1 MVTPAGAG
9 VLLCSSLVT
18 SRHAAPPR
26 PRAVRHGRPRR
37 SHGVLRGAA
46 LAVVA
51 VLCFGA
57 SGAAALY
64 VQLNG
69 NINTIDASDLI
80 QALPEPTAT
89 ATGPADPDDPN
100 AGRDVNILLM
110 GSDERDGENEAIG
123 GHVDGMRSDTTIVA
137 HISADRTRVELISI
151 PRDSLVD
158 IPSCTM
164 SNGETTSPQRN
175 AMFNS
180 AFALGADRGGDIASA
195 AACTVNTVQQ
205 NTGVRIDHFVVVDF
219 AGFTKMVDAIGGVPI
234 CIPNDMDAPKAGL
247 QLTAGQQTLDGTQA
261 LAFAR
266 ARTGVG
272 VGDGSDTNRLGRQQE
287 LLAAVVREL
296 LSKNMLTDIT
306 QLIRFLDSATESLSI
321 DSGFSSISDMAG
333 LAYSLRSASAD
344 NISFMTI
351 PFAAAPSDPNRV
363 VWTSEADAIWAN
375 VAADQPM
382 LSGTSQDAAAGG
394 DTGAGTGDTGTGDTG
409 TGDTGTGDTGTGDTA
424 TGDPA
429 ATAPATPDP
438 AQTREAGKEAFSAGD
453 VTAVC
458 G

>member
-1 MVTPAGAG
+1 M
-9 VLLCSSLVT
+9 
-18 SRHAAPPR
+18 
-26 PRAVRHGRPRR
+26 
-37 SHGVLRGAA
+37 LRGVA
-46 LAVVA
+46 LTTVA
-51 VLCFGA
+51 LMCFGA

-64 VQLNG
+64 VRLNS
-69 NINTIDASDLI
+69 NINSIDASDLI
-80 QALPEPTAT
+80 QALPEPDVT

-100 AGRDVNILLM
+100 AGQPVNILLM

-151 PRDSLVD
+151 PRDSLVE
-158 IPSCTM
+158 IPTCTM
-164 SNGETTSPQRN
+164 SDGSTTSPQRS

-205 NTGVRIDHFVVVDF
+205 NTGIPIHHFVVVDF
-219 AGFTKMVDAIGGVPI
+219 AGFTKMVDAIGGVRL
-234 CIPNDMDAPKAGL
+234 CIPNDMNAPKAGL
-247 QLTAGQQTLDGTQA
+247 YLEAGIQNLDGAQA
-261 LAFAR
+261 LGFAR

-287 LLAAVVREL
+287 LLAAVVRTVL
-296 LSKNMLTDIT
+296 NKNMMTDIT

-321 DSGFSSISDMAG
+321 DSGFSSITDMAG
-333 LAYSLRSASAD
+333 LAYSLRGASAE

-363 VWTSEADAIWAN
+363 VWTSEADTIWAN
-375 VAADQPM
+375 LAADQPM
-382 LSGTSQDAAAGG
+382 LTGTSQDPDAAADPGTG
-394 DTGAGTGDTGTGDTG
+394 TVDPGAGTGATDPGAADPGAGAVDPG
-409 TGDTGTGDTGTGDTA
+409 AGAADPGQTA
-424 TGDPA
+424 SQ
-429 ATAPATPDP
+429 APQTPTP

-458 G
+458 

>member
-1 MVTPAGAG
+1 
-9 VLLCSSLVT
+9 
-18 SRHAAPPR
+18 
-26 PRAVRHGRPRR
+26 
-37 SHGVLRGAA
+37 VLRGVA

-51 VLCFGA
+51 ILCFGG

-64 VQLNG
+64 VRLNS

-80 QALPEPTAT
+80 DTLPEPEVT

-100 AGRDVNILLM
+100 AGQPVNILLM

-123 GHVDGMRSDTTIVA
+123 GYVGGMRSDTTILA

-164 SNGETTSPQRN
+164 SDGSTTGSQRN
-175 AMFNS
+175 AIFNS
-180 AFALGADRGGDIASA
+180 AFSIGADNGGDIASA
-195 AACTVNTVQQ
+195 AACTINTVQA
-205 NTGVRIDHFVVVDF
+205 NTNVPIHHFVVVDF
-219 AGFTKMVDAIGGVPI
+219 AGFIKMVDSIGGVSL
-234 CIPNDMDAPKAGL
+234 CVPNDMDAPKAGL
-247 QLTAGQQTLDGTQA
+247 HLTAGNQTLDGTTA

-266 ARTGVG
+266 ARTGTG
-272 VGDGSDTNRLGRQQE
+272 VGDGSDTNRLGRQQR
-287 LLAAVVREL
+287 LLAAVVSTV

-321 DSGFSSISDMAG
+321 DSGFSSITDMAG
-333 LAYSLRSASAD
+333 LAYSLRSTPAG

-351 PFAAAPSDPNRV
+351 PFATAPNDPNRV
-363 VWTSEADAIWAN
+363 VWTDEADTIWAN

-382 LSGTSQDAAAGG
+382 LTGTSQDPAGG
-394 DTGAGTGDTGTGDTG
+394 ADAGTGTGTGTTDPGTTDPG
-409 TGDTGTGDTGTGDTA
+409 TGA
-424 TGDPA
+424 SADPA
-429 ATAPATPDP
+429 QTTPPAAPDP
-438 AQTREAGKEAFSAGD
+438 AQTREAGKEAFSADD

-458 G
+458 

>member
-1 MVTPAGAG
+1 MLSP
-9 VLLCSSLVT
+9 VT
-18 SRHAAPPR
+18 SRHAAPAR

-37 SHGVLRGAA
+37 SHAVLRGVA
-46 LAVVA
+46 LGVVA

-64 VQLNG
+64 VQLNS

-80 QALPEPTAT
+80 QALPEPTP
-89 ATGPADPDDPN
+89 TGPADPDDPN

-123 GHVDGMRSDTTIVA
+123 GYVGGMRSDTTIVA
-137 HISADRTRVELISI
+137 HISADRSRVELISI

-164 SNGETTSPQRN
+164 TDGSTTYAQKN
-175 AMFNS
+175 AIFNS
-180 AFALGADRGGDIASA
+180 AFSIGADNGGDIASA

-219 AGFTKMVDAIGGVPI
+219 AGFTKMVDSIGGVPI
-234 CIPNDMDAPKAGL
+234 CVPNDMSAPKAGL
-247 QLTAGQQTLDGTQA
+247 YLSAGQQTLDGTTA

-287 LLAAVVREL
+287 LLAAVVREVL
-296 LSKNMLTDIT
+296 GKNMLTDIT

-333 LAYSLRSASAD
+333 LAYSLRSTSAG

-375 VAADQPM
+375 VAGDQPM
-382 LSGTSQDAAAGG
+382 LTGTSQDP
-394 DTGAGTGDTGTGDTG
+394 TPAGTGTDAGTDAGTGTGTDAG
-409 TGDTGTGDTGTGDTA
+409 TGVT
-424 TGDPA
+424 DPA
-429 ATAPATPDP
+429 QTTAPETAETPATTETPDV

>member
-1 MVTPAGAG
+1 
-9 VLLCSSLVT
+9 
-18 SRHAAPPR
+18 
-26 PRAVRHGRPRR
+26 
-37 SHGVLRGAA
+37 VLRGVA
-46 LAVVA
+46 LTVVA
-51 VLCFGA
+51 VVCFGA

-64 VQLNG
+64 VQLNS
-69 NINTIDASDLI
+69 NIDTIDASDLI
-80 QALPEPTAT
+80 QALPEPT

-123 GHVDGMRSDTTIVA
+123 GYVGGMRSDTTIVA
-137 HISADRTRVELISI
+137 HISADRSRVELISI

-164 SNGETTSPQRN
+164 TDGSTSYAQSN
-175 AMFNS
+175 AIFNS
-180 AFALGADRGGDIASA
+180 AFAIGADQGGDIASA

-219 AGFTKMVDAIGGVPI
+219 AGFTKMVDAIGGVRL
-234 CIPNDMDAPKAGL
+234 CIPNDMSAPKAGL
-247 QLTAGQQTLDGTQA
+247 YLTAGQQTLNGTQS

-287 LLAAVVREL
+287 ILAAVVREVL
-296 LSKNMLTDIT
+296 GKNMLTDMT

-333 LAYSLRSASAD
+333 LAYSLRSTSAA

-351 PFAAAPSDPNRV
+351 PFATASNDRNRV
-363 VWTSEADAIWAN
+363 VWTDEADTIWAN
-375 VAADQPM
+375 VAGDRPM
-382 LSGTSQDAAAGG
+382 LTGTSQDAS
-394 DTGAGTGDTGTGDTG
+394 
-409 TGDTGTGDTGTGDTA
+409 
-424 TGDPA
+424 
-429 ATAPATPDP
+429 ATAPGSEAGGTTDPGTDAGTAAPVGTTAPGTPDVT
-438 AQTREAGKEAFSAGD
+438 QTREAGKEAFSAGD
-453 VTAVC
+453 VTAIC

>member
-1 MVTPAGAG
+1 M
-9 VLLCSSLVT
+9 
-18 SRHAAPPR
+18 
-26 PRAVRHGRPRR
+26 
-37 SHGVLRGAA
+37 
-46 LAVVA
+46 
-51 VLCFGA
+51 
-57 SGAAALY
+57 
-64 VQLNG
+64 QLNG
-69 NINTIDASDLI
+69 NIDTIDASDLI
-80 QALPEPTAT
+80 QALPEPS

-123 GHVDGMRSDTTIVA
+123 GFVGGMRSDTTIVA
-137 HISADRTRVELISI
+137 HISADRSRVELISI

-164 SNGETTSPQRN
+164 TDGSTSSAQRN
-175 AMFNS
+175 AIFNS
-180 AFALGADRGGDIASA
+180 AFGIGADQGGDIASA

-219 AGFTKMVDAIGGVPI
+219 AGFTKMVDSIGGVPI
-234 CIPNDMDAPKAGL
+234 CVPNDMTAPKAGL
-247 QLTAGQQTLDGTQA
+247 YLNAGQQTLTGSQA

-266 ARTGVG
+266 ARTGQG

-287 LLAAVVREL
+287 LLAAVVREVL
-296 LSKNMLTDIT
+296 GKNMLTDIT

-333 LAYSLRSASAD
+333 LAYSLRSTSAG

-363 VWTSEADAIWAN
+363 VWTSEADTIWAN

-382 LSGTSQDAAAGG
+382 LLGTSQDETVTP
-394 DTGAGTGDTGTGDTG
+394 DP
-409 TGDTGTGDTGTGDTA
+409 A
-424 TGDPA
+424 TGGAPDA
-429 ATAPATPDP
+429 GATAPDAGTAPPAVDTPAVPSP

-458 G
+458 

>member
-1 MVTPAGAG
+1 M
-9 VLLCSSLVT
+9 T

-51 VLCFGA
+51 VLSFGA

-137 HISADRTRVELISI
+137 HISADRSRVELISI

-296 LSKNMLTDIT
+296 LGKNMLTDIT

-363 VWTSEADAIWAN
+363 VWTSEADTIWAN

-382 LSGTSQDAAAGG
+382 L
-394 DTGAGTGDTGTGDTG
+394 AGTGEDTATTDPGTDTGTGDAGTGTEGTGDGGTG
-409 TGDTGTGDTGTGDTA
+409 TGAGT
-424 TGDPA
+424 PA
-429 ATAPATPDP
+429 APAPSATT
-438 AQTREAGKEAFSAGD
+438 QTREAGKEAFSAGD

>member
-1 MVTPAGAG
+1 
-9 VLLCSSLVT
+9 
-18 SRHAAPPR
+18 
-26 PRAVRHGRPRR
+26 
-37 SHGVLRGAA
+37 VLRGVA
-46 LAVVA
+46 LGVVA
-51 VLCFGA
+51 VLCFGG

-64 VQLNG
+64 MRLNA
-69 NINTIDASDLI
+69 NIETIDASDLI
-80 QALPEPTAT
+80 QALPEPT

-123 GHVDGMRSDTTIVA
+123 GFVGGMRSDTTIVA
-137 HISADRTRVELISI
+137 HISADRSRVELISI

-164 SNGETTSPQRN
+164 SDGSTTSAQRN

-180 AFALGADRGGDIASA
+180 AFSIGADNGGDIASA

-234 CIPNDMDAPKAGL
+234 CIPNDMNAPKAGL
-247 QLTAGQQTLDGTQA
+247 FLTAGQQTLNGTQA

-266 ARTGVG
+266 ARTGQG
-272 VGDGSDTNRLGRQQE
+272 VGDGSDTNRLGRQQRLLAAMVSE
-287 LLAAVVREL
+287 LLA
-296 LSKNMLTDIT
+296 KNLLTDIT

-333 LAYSLRSASAD
+333 LAYSIRGASAD
-344 NISFMTI
+344 SISFMTI

-363 VWTSEADAIWAN
+363 VWTSEADTIWAN
-375 VAADQPM
+375 VAGDQPM
-382 LSGTSQDAAAGG
+382 LAGTSQDPAAAGTA
-394 DTGAGTGDTGTGDTG
+394 DPGAGTTDPGAGTTDPGAG
-409 TGDTGTGDTGTGDTA
+409 TTDGGADAGA
-424 TGDPA
+424 GDPA
-429 ATAPATPDP
+429 ATAPGAPTTPAP
-438 AQTREAGKEAFSAGD
+438 AETREAGKEAFSAGD
-453 VTAVC
+453 ITAVC
-458 G
+458 

>member
-1 MVTPAGAG
+1 M
-9 VLLCSSLVT
+9 LSSVT
-18 SRHAAPPR
+18 SRHAAPAR

-69 NINTIDASDLI
+69 NINTVDASDLI
-80 QALPEPTAT
+80 QALPEPT

-137 HISADRTRVELISI
+137 HISADRSRVELISI

-164 SNGETTSPQRN
+164 SNGQTTSAQRN

-180 AFALGADRGGDIASA
+180 AFAIGADNGGDIASA
-195 AACTVNTVQQ
+195 AACAVNTVQQ

-234 CIPNDMDAPKAGL
+234 CIPNDMNAPKAGL
-247 QLTAGQQTLDGTQA
+247 YLTAGQQTLNGTQA

-266 ARTGVG
+266 ARTGEG

-333 LAYSLRSASAD
+333 LAYSLRSTSAD

-363 VWTSEADAIWAN
+363 VWTSDADAIWAN

-382 LSGTSQDAAAGG
+382 LAGTAQDPTPADDGAAADPGTG
-394 DTGAGTGDTGTGDTG
+394 DAGTGDTGTGDTG
-409 TGDTGTGDTGTGDTA
+409 TGDTGTGTEA
-424 TGDPA
+424 PA
-429 ATAPATPDP
+429 APAPSATT
-438 AQTREAGKEAFSAGD
+438 QTREAGKEAFSAGD

>member
-1 MVTPAGAG
+1 M
-9 VLLCSSLVT
+9 
-18 SRHAAPPR
+18 
-26 PRAVRHGRPRR
+26 
-37 SHGVLRGAA
+37 LRGVA
-46 LAVVA
+46 LAVVT
-51 VLCFGA
+51 VLCFGT

-64 VQLNG
+64 VRLNS

-80 QALPEPTAT
+80 QALPQPS

-100 AGRDVNILLM
+100 AGRAVNILLM

-151 PRDSLVD
+151 PRDSLVR

-164 SNGETTSPQRN
+164 SDGSTTSPQSR

-195 AACTVNTVQQ
+195 AACTVNTVQE
-205 NTGVRIDHFVVVDF
+205 NTGVPIDHFVVVDF
-219 AGFTKMVDAIGGVPI
+219 AGFTKMVDSVGGVPI
-234 CIPNDMDAPKAGL
+234 CIPNDMSAPKAGL
-247 QLTAGQQTLDGTQA
+247 YLNAGEQTLTGTQA

-266 ARTGVG
+266 ARTGTG

-287 LLAAVVREL
+287 LLAAVIREVL
-296 LSKNMLTDIT
+296 GKNMLTDIT

-321 DSGFSSISDMAG
+321 DSGFSSITDMAG
-333 LAYSLRSASAD
+333 LAYSLRSVQAE

-351 PFAAAPSDPNRV
+351 PFAAAASDRNRV
-363 VWTSEADAIWAN
+363 EWTSEADTIWAN

-382 LSGTSQDAAAGG
+382 L
-394 DTGAGTGDTGTGDTG
+394 TGTAD
-409 TGDTGTGDTGTGDTA
+409 
-424 TGDPA
+424 DPA
-429 ATAPATPDP
+429 AGATDPGTTDPGTTDPGTADPGTSDPAAGADAGDDGASAGATDAPAPT
-438 AQTREAGKEAFSAGD
+438 QTREAGKEAFSAGD

>member
-1 MVTPAGAG
+1 
-9 VLLCSSLVT
+9 
-18 SRHAAPPR
+18 
-26 PRAVRHGRPRR
+26 
-37 SHGVLRGAA
+37 VLRGVA
-46 LAVVA
+46 LGVVA

-64 VQLNG
+64 LQLNS
-69 NINTIDASDLI
+69 NIDTIDASDLI
-80 QALPEPTAT
+80 QALPEPT

-123 GHVDGMRSDTTIVA
+123 GFVGGMRSDTTIVA
-137 HISADRTRVELISI
+137 HISADRSRVELISI

-164 SNGETTSPQRN
+164 TDGSTSYAQKN
-175 AMFNS
+175 AIFNS
-180 AFALGADRGGDIASA
+180 AFGIGADQGGDIASA

-219 AGFTKMVDAIGGVPI
+219 AGFTKMVDSIGGVPI
-234 CIPNDMDAPKAGL
+234 CVPNDMSAPKAGL
-247 QLTAGQQTLDGTQA
+247 YLSAGQQTLDGTTA

-287 LLAAVVREL
+287 LLAAVIREVL
-296 LSKNMLTDIT
+296 GKNMLTDIT

-333 LAYSLRSASAD
+333 LAYSLRSTSAG

-363 VWTSEADAIWAN
+363 VWTSEADTIWAN
-375 VAADQPM
+375 VAGDQPM
-382 LSGTSQDAAAGG
+382 LTGTSQDETTPDPG
-394 DTGAGTGDTGTGDTG
+394 TGTGTTDPGTG
-409 TGDTGTGDTGTGDTA
+409 TGTDPGTDPGTGTGTTPD
-424 TGDPA
+424 
-429 ATAPATPDP
+429 ATAPTTPDP
-438 AQTREAGKEAFSAGD
+438 VETREAGKEAFSAGD

>member
-1 MVTPAGAG
+1 
-9 VLLCSSLVT
+9 
-18 SRHAAPPR
+18 
-26 PRAVRHGRPRR
+26 
-37 SHGVLRGAA
+37 VLRGVA
-46 LAVVA
+46 LATVA
-51 VLCFGA
+51 LMCFGA

-64 VQLNG
+64 VRLNG
-69 NINTIDASDLI
+69 NIDSIDASDLI
-80 QALPEPTAT
+80 QALPEPDVT
-89 ATGPADPDDPN
+89 ATGPADPNDPN
-100 AGRDVNILLM
+100 AGQPVNILLM

-151 PRDSLVD
+151 PRDSLVE
-158 IPSCTM
+158 IPTCTM
-164 SNGETTSPQRN
+164 SDGSTTSPQRS

-205 NTGVRIDHFVVVDF
+205 NTGVPIHHFVVVDF
-219 AGFTKMVDAIGGVPI
+219 AGFTKMVDAIGGVPM
-234 CIPNDMDAPKAGL
+234 CVPNDMNAPKAGL
-247 QLTAGQQTLDGTQA
+247 FLAAGQQTLNGTQA

-287 LLAAVVREL
+287 LLAGVVREVL
-296 LSKNMLTDIT
+296 GKNMLTDIT

-321 DSGFSSISDMAG
+321 DSGFSSITDMAG
-333 LAYSLRSASAD
+333 LAYSLRSTSAA

-382 LSGTSQDAAAGG
+382 LAGTSQDPDAAADPGTG
-394 DTGAGTGDTGTGDTG
+394 TADPGAGTADPGTGTTDPGAG
-409 TGDTGTGDTGTGDTA
+409 TDPGQTA
-424 TGDPA
+424 TQTPE
-429 ATAPATPDP
+429 APAPV
-438 AQTREAGKEAFSAGD
+438 QTREAGKEAFSAGD

-458 G
+458 

>member
-1 MVTPAGAG
+1 V
-9 VLLCSSLVT
+9 
-18 SRHAAPPR
+18 
-26 PRAVRHGRPRR
+26 R
-37 SHGVLRGAA
+37 SHGVLRGVA
-46 LAVVA
+46 LGVVA

-64 VQLNG
+64 VQLNS

-80 QALPEPTAT
+80 QALPEPT

-137 HISADRTRVELISI
+137 HISADRSRVELISI

-158 IPSCTM
+158 IPACTM
-164 SNGETTSPQRN
+164 TDGSTSYAQRD
-175 AMFNS
+175 AIFNS
-180 AFALGADRGGDIASA
+180 AFAIGADQGGDIASA
-195 AACTVNTVQQ
+195 AACTVNTVQH

-219 AGFTKMVDAIGGVPI
+219 AGFTKMVDSIGGVPI
-234 CIPNDMDAPKAGL
+234 CVPNDMTAPKAGL
-247 QLTAGQQTLDGTQA
+247 YLNAGQQTLTGTQA

-266 ARTGVG
+266 ARTGQG

-287 LLAAVVREL
+287 LLAAVVREVL
-296 LSKNMLTDIT
+296 GKNMLTDIT

-333 LAYSLRSASAD
+333 LAYSLRSTSAG

-351 PFAAAPSDPNRV
+351 PFTAATSDKNRV
-363 VWTSEADAIWAN
+363 EWTSEADTIWAN

-382 LSGTSQDAAAGG
+382 LLGTSQDETVVPDA
-394 DTGAGTGDTGTGDTG
+394 
-409 TGDTGTGDTGTGDTA
+409 
-424 TGDPA
+424 A
-429 ATAPATPDP
+429 ATAGVPDAGTTAPDAGTAPPVPAAPSP

-453 VTAVC
+453 ITAVC
-458 G
+458 

>member
-1 MVTPAGAG
+1 M
-9 VLLCSSLVT
+9 
-18 SRHAAPPR
+18 
-26 PRAVRHGRPRR
+26 
-37 SHGVLRGAA
+37 LRGVA
-46 LAVVA
+46 LTAVA

-57 SGAAALY
+57 SGASALY
-64 VQLNG
+64 VRLNG

-80 QALPEPTAT
+80 QALPEPEVT

-100 AGRDVNILLM
+100 AGQPVNILLM

-151 PRDSLVD
+151 PRDSLVR
-158 IPSCTM
+158 IPTCTM
-164 SNGETTSPQRN
+164 SDGSTTSPQRS

-195 AACTVNTVQQ
+195 AACTVNTVME
-205 NTGVRIDHFVVVDF
+205 NTGVPIHHFVVVDF
-219 AGFTKMVDAIGGVPI
+219 AGFTKMVDAVGGVPM
-234 CIPNDMDAPKAGL
+234 CVPNDMVAPKAGL
-247 QLTAGQQTLDGTQA
+247 SLSAGQQTLDGTQA

-287 LLAAVVREL
+287 LLAGVVREVL
-296 LSKNMLTDIT
+296 GKNMLTDIT

-321 DSGFSSISDMAG
+321 DSGFSSITDMAG
-333 LAYSLRSASAD
+333 LAYSLRSTPAG

-351 PFAAAPSDPNRV
+351 PFATAPSDPNRV
-363 VWTSEADAIWAN
+363 VWTSEADTIWAN
-375 VAADQPM
+375 VASDQPM
-382 LSGTSQDAAAGG
+382 LTGTSQDPDAAAGG
-394 DTGAGTGDTGTGDTG
+394 GTT
-409 TGDTGTGDTGTGDTA
+409 
-424 TGDPA
+424 DPG
-429 ATAPATPDP
+429 TPDP
-438 AQTREAGKEAFSAGD
+438 GASAPAPGQTATEAPAAPAPTQTREAGKEAFSAGD

-458 G
+458 

>member
-1 MVTPAGAG
+1 MLP
-9 VLLCSSLVT
+9 SVT
-18 SRHAAPPR
+18 SRHVAPAR

-37 SHGVLRGAA
+37 SHAVMRGVA
-46 LAVVA
+46 LGVVA

-64 VQLNG
+64 VRLNS

-80 QALPEPTAT
+80 QALPEPAVT
-89 ATGPADPDDPN
+89 ATGPADPNDPN

-123 GHVDGMRSDTTIVA
+123 GFVGGMRSDTTIVA
-137 HISADRTRVELISI
+137 HISADRSRVELISI

-164 SNGETTSPQRN
+164 TDGSTSSAQRN
-175 AMFNS
+175 AIFNS
-180 AFALGADRGGDIASA
+180 AFGIGADQGGDIASA

-219 AGFTKMVDAIGGVPI
+219 AGFTKMVDAIGGVSM
-234 CIPNDMDAPKAGL
+234 CVPNDMNAPKAGL
-247 QLTAGQQTLDGTQA
+247 TLTAGQQTLDGTTA

-272 VGDGSDTNRLGRQQE
+272 VGDGSDTNRLGRQQQ
-287 LLAAVVREL
+287 LLAAMVEDL
-296 LSKNMLTDIT
+296 LAKNMLTDVT

-333 LAYSLRSASAD
+333 LAYSLRGVSSD

-351 PFAAAPSDPNRV
+351 PFAAARSDKNRV
-363 VWTSEADAIWAN
+363 EWTSEADTVWAN

-382 LSGTSQDAAAGG
+382 LQGTSQDE
-394 DTGAGTGDTGTGDTG
+394 TV
-409 TGDTGTGDTGTGDTA
+409 
-424 TGDPA
+424 
-429 ATAPATPDP
+429 TPDP
-438 AQTREAGKEAFSAGD
+438 TATAGTPDAGTTAPDAGTAPPAVDTPAVPNPVQTREAGKEAFSAGD

-458 G
+458 

>member
-1 MVTPAGAG
+1 
-9 VLLCSSLVT
+9 
-18 SRHAAPPR
+18 
-26 PRAVRHGRPRR
+26 
-37 SHGVLRGAA
+37 VLRGVA
-46 LAVVA
+46 LGVVA

-64 VQLNG
+64 MRLNG
-69 NINTIDASDLI
+69 NIQTIDAADLI
-80 QALPEPTAT
+80 APMPEPSAS
-89 ATGPADPDDPN
+89 GPADPDDPN

-123 GHVDGMRSDTTIVA
+123 GYVGGMRSDTSIVV
-137 HISADRTRVELISI
+137 HISADRSRVELISI

-164 SNGETTSPQRN
+164 SNGATTRAQSK

-180 AFALGADRGGDIASA
+180 AFSIGADNGGDIASA
-195 AACTVNTVQQ
+195 AACTVNTVQA

-219 AGFTKMVDAIGGVPI
+219 EGFTKMVDAIGGVPI
-234 CIPNDMDAPKAGL
+234 CIPNDMTAPKAGL
-247 QLTAGQQTLDGTQA
+247 YLNAGNQTLDGTQA

-296 LSKNMLTDIT
+296 LSKNLLTDIT

-333 LAYSLRSASAD
+333 LAYSLRSTSVA

-363 VWTSEADAIWAN
+363 VWTSEAGTIWAN

-382 LSGTSQDAAAGG
+382 LAGTGQDDPGSDAGTG
-394 DTGAGTGDTGTGDTG
+394 TGAGTDAGTGAGTDTGTGADAG
-409 TGDTGTGDTGTGDTA
+409 TT
-424 TGDPA
+424 DPSTPA
-429 ATAPATPDP
+429 GPETTAPPQAPAP
-438 AQTREAGKEAFSAGD
+438 AQTREAGKEAFSAND

>member
-1 MVTPAGAG
+1 M
-9 VLLCSSLVT
+9 T
-18 SRHAAPPR
+18 SRHAAPAR
-26 PRAVRHGRPRR
+26 PRVVRHGRPRR
-37 SHGVLRGAA
+37 SHTVLRGIA
-46 LAVVA
+46 LTVVG
-51 VLCFGA
+51 VLCFGT

-64 VQLNG
+64 VQLNS
-69 NINTIDASDLI
+69 NIDTIDASDLI
-80 QALPEPTAT
+80 QALPEPT

-137 HISADRTRVELISI
+137 HISADRSRVELISI

-164 SNGETTSPQRN
+164 SNGSTTSAQRN

-180 AFALGADRGGDIASA
+180 AFAIGADNGGDIASA

-234 CIPNDMDAPKAGL
+234 CIPNDMNAPKAGL
-247 QLTAGQQTLDGTQA
+247 FLNAGEQTLTGTQA

-266 ARTGVG
+266 ARTGEG

-333 LAYSLRSASAD
+333 LAYSLRSTSAA

-351 PFAAAPSDPNRV
+351 PFMTAPSDKYRV
-363 VWTSEADAIWAN
+363 VWAPEADAIWAN

-382 LSGTSQDAAAGG
+382 LAGTSQDPTQQ
-394 DTGAGTGDTGTGDTG
+394 DAGTGTDAATDPGAADPGGDVT
-409 TGDTGTGDTGTGDTA
+409 
-424 TGDPA
+424 
-429 ATAPATPDP
+429 TAPATPDP

>member
-1 MVTPAGAG
+1 M
-9 VLLCSSLVT
+9 
-18 SRHAAPPR
+18 
-26 PRAVRHGRPRR
+26 
-37 SHGVLRGAA
+37 LRGVA
-46 LAVVA
+46 LSVVA

-64 VQLNG
+64 VRLNG
-69 NINTIDASDLI
+69 NINAIDASDLI

-89 ATGPADPDDPN
+89 GPADPDDPS
-100 AGRDVNILLM
+100 AGTPVNILLM

-151 PRDSLVD
+151 PRDSLVR

-164 SNGETTSPQRN
+164 SNGVTTNPQSK

-195 AACTVNTVQQ
+195 AACTVNTVQE
-205 NTGVRIDHFVVVDF
+205 NTGVPIHHFVVVDF

-234 CIPNDMDAPKAGL
+234 CVPNDMSAPKAGL
-247 QLTAGQQTLDGTQA
+247 YLTAGQQTLDGTQA

-287 LLAAVVREL
+287 LLAAVIREVL
-296 LSKNMLTDIT
+296 GKNMLTDVT

-321 DSGFSSISDMAG
+321 DSGFSSITDMAG
-333 LAYSLRSASAD
+333 LGYSLRNVDAAS
-344 NISFMTI
+344 ISFMTI
-351 PFAAAPSDPNRV
+351 PFAAAKSDPNRV
-363 VWTSEADAIWAN
+363 EWTSAADTIWAN

-382 LSGTSQDAAAGG
+382 L
-394 DTGAGTGDTGTGDTG
+394 AGTAD
-409 TGDTGTGDTGTGDTA
+409 
-424 TGDPA
+424 DPA
-429 ATAPATPDP
+429 AGAADPGTPDP
-438 AQTREAGKEAFSAGD
+438 GTDAGTTDPGTDAGAADSGQAPSADTPAPVQTREAGKEAFSAGD

>member
-1 MVTPAGAG
+1 M
-9 VLLCSSLVT
+9 
-18 SRHAAPPR
+18 
-26 PRAVRHGRPRR
+26 
-37 SHGVLRGAA
+37 LRGAA

-80 QALPEPTAT
+80 QALPEPT

-164 SNGETTSPQRN
+164 SNGATTSAQRN

-180 AFALGADRGGDIASA
+180 AFAIGADNGGDIASA

-234 CIPNDMDAPKAGL
+234 CVPNDMNAPKAGL
-247 QLTAGQQTLDGTQA
+247 FLTAGQQTLNGTQA

-266 ARTGVG
+266 ARTGQG

-296 LSKNMLTDIT
+296 LDKNMLTDIT

-333 LAYSLRSASAD
+333 LAYSLRGASAD
-344 NISFMTI
+344 SISFMTI

-375 VAADQPM
+375 VAADRPM
-382 LSGTSQDAAAGG
+382 LSGTSQDAAAGDG
-394 DTGAGTGDTGTGDTG
+394 AAAPGGAEAGTDAGTGADAGTGGAEAGTDAGTDPGAGADAGAGT
-409 TGDTGTGDTGTGDTA
+409 
-424 TGDPA
+424 PA
-429 ATAPATPDP
+429 APSTPETS
-438 AQTREAGKEAFSAGD
+438 QTREAGKEAFSAGD